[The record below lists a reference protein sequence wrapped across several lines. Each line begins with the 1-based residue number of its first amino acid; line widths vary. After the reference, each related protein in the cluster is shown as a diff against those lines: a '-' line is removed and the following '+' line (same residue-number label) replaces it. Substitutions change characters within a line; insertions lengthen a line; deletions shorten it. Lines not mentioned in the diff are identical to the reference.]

1 MGCYQEETVRGSCN
15 LFPPRLV
22 LFSLVFLLFL
32 NVHPADT
39 RAHPLSPPTELNAQ
53 DTPNDHGKSI
63 SLHWELSADD
73 GKPAAELLSYEI
85 LRRTERGGVFRVVG
99 GVPAG
104 TRGFTDQDTALVNSH
119 DYYYQVRAIGPAGS
133 ATSEITGP
141 VTPSGQWFHTGK
153 ISVFVAT
160 LLFSLIIIVTIRYA
174 KRGGKLYI
182 RPLAGINAVDEAI
195 GRATEMGQP
204 ILFVPGLGEAYEV
217 ATIAAFTVLGR
228 VARKTAEYQSRLIVP
243 AYYPMVMVVS
253 QEVVKS
259 AYMDAGRPDIY
270 NEKDIFFVTQE
281 QFPYAAAV
289 NGIMLRERPAAN
301 FYLGKF
307 YAESLMLAETGFL
320 AGSIQIAGT
329 DEPIQIPFFVAACD
343 YVLIGEELYAASA
356 YLSQEPVQLGTLK
369 GQDWN
374 KLVIMILV
382 GLGILAATLG
392 FTWVV
397 NLFNVNI

>member
-1 MGCYQEETVRGSCN
+1 LAGGCN
-15 LFPPRLV
+15 LFSRKPI
-22 LFSLVFLLFL
+22 LFSLTFLVFFNFHLE
-32 NVHPADT
+32 DT
-39 RAHPLSPPTELNAQ
+39 QAHPLSPPTEVFAQ

-63 SLHWELSADD
+63 SLNWELSVDD
-73 GKPAAELLSYEI
+73 GKAEAELLSYEI
-85 LRRTERGGVFRVVG
+85 LRSADPGGVFRVVG
-99 GVPAG
+99 SLPAG
-104 TRGFTDQDTALVNSH
+104 TKEFTDQDTALVNSQN
-119 DYYYQVRAIGPAGS
+119 YYYKIRAVAVTDS
-133 ATSEITGP
+133 AVSEIFGP

-153 ISVFVAT
+153 TSVFVAT
-160 LLFSLIIIVTIRYA
+160 LLFSLIVIASIAYA

-356 YLSQEPVQLGTLK
+356 YLSRDPVQLGTLK

-374 KLVIMILV
+374 KLAIVILV

-392 FTWVV
+392 FAWFI
-397 NLFNVNI
+397 NLFNVNV

>member
-1 MGCYQEETVRGSCN
+1 M
-15 LFPPRLV
+15 
-22 LFSLVFLLFL
+22 
-32 NVHPADT
+32 
-39 RAHPLSPPTELNAQ
+39 
-53 DTPNDHGKSI
+53 
-63 SLHWELSADD
+63 
-73 GKPAAELLSYEI
+73 LSYEI
-85 LRRTERGGVFRVVG
+85 LRSTVLQGVFEVVG
-99 GVPAG
+99 SVPAG
-104 TRGFTDQDTALVNSH
+104 TKEFTNQDTALVNSQN
-119 DYYYQVRAIGPAGS
+119 YYYKIRAVAVTDS
-133 ATSEITGP
+133 AVSEIFGP

-153 ISVFVAT
+153 TSVFVAT
-160 LLFSLIIIVTIRYA
+160 LLFCLIVIASIAYA

-217 ATIAAFTVLGR
+217 ATIAAFTILGR

-259 AYMDAGRPDIY
+259 AYMDVGRPDIY

-307 YAESLMLAETGFL
+307 FAESLMLAETGFL

-356 YLSQEPVQLGTLK
+356 YLSRDPVQLGTLK

-374 KLVIMILV
+374 KLTIVILV

-392 FTWVV
+392 FAWFM
-397 NLFNVNI
+397 NLFNVNV

>member
-1 MGCYQEETVRGSCN
+1 MGHSQKESVWGSCN
-15 LFPPRLV
+15 LFPRRLI
-22 LFSLVFLLFL
+22 LFSLIFLLFL
-32 NVHPADT
+32 NVHLTDT
-39 RAHPLSPPTELNAQ
+39 RAHPLSPPTQLSAK

-63 SLHWELSADD
+63 SLNWDLSPDD
-73 GKPAAELLSYEI
+73 GKVEGGVLSYEI
-85 LRRTERGGVFRVVG
+85 LRSTVLEGIFEVVG
-99 GVPAG
+99 SVPAG
-104 TRGFTDQDTALVNSH
+104 TKEFTDQDTALVNSQ
-119 DYYYQVRAIGPAGS
+119 DYYYQIQAIGLADS
-133 ATSEITGP
+133 ATSEIFGP

-153 ISVFVAT
+153 TSVFVAT
-160 LLFSLIIIVTIRYA
+160 LLFCLIIIVAISYA
-174 KRGGKLYI
+174 KKGGKLYI

-217 ATIAAFTVLGR
+217 ATIAAFTILGR

-259 AYMDAGRPDIY
+259 AYMDVGRPDIY

-307 YAESLMLAETGFL
+307 FAESLMLAETGFL

-356 YLSQEPVQLGTLK
+356 YLSRDPVQLGTLK

-374 KLVIMILV
+374 KLTIVILV

-392 FTWVV
+392 FAWFI
-397 NLFNVNI
+397 NLFNVNV